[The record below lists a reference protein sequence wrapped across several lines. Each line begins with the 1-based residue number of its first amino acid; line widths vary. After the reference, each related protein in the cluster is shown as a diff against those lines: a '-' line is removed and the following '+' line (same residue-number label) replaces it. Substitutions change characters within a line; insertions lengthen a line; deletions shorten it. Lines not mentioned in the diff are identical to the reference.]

1 MPLAP
6 SMRTGSYG
14 QRGPGNVAGFVVAVA
29 LHAVAI
35 AFLLQYEPAR
45 RALTSALPIMV
56 ELVTPVVEK
65 PQEAPKPLPV
75 RPKVE
80 PRPRSVEPAPVVT
93 APVEAPAPYVAPP
106 SPPAPAPVAP
116 SAPVALPIV
125 PPDYNAAYLRNP
137 PPAYPYSARSAGKT
151 GRVMVRV
158 LVSPAGLPEKVELRA
173 SSGTDALDEAAL
185 DAVKNWRFVPAKQGD
200 KPVAAWV
207 VVPISFSLT
216 RNR

>member
-1 MPLAP
+1 
-6 SMRTGSYG
+6 
-14 QRGPGNVAGFVVAVA
+14 
-29 LHAVAI
+29 
-35 AFLLQYEPAR
+35 
-45 RALTSALPIMV
+45 MV

-65 PQEAPKPLPV
+65 PQEPPKPLPV

-80 PRPRSVEPAPVVT
+80 QRPKPIEPAPVLT
-93 APVEAPAPYVAPP
+93 APAEAPAPYVAPP
-106 SPPAPAPVAP
+106 PAPAPEPVAP
-116 SAPVALPIV
+116 SAPVALPVV
-125 PPDYNAAYLRNP
+125 PPDYNASYLRNP
-137 PPAYPYSARSAGKT
+137 PPQYPYSARSMGRT

-158 LVSPAGLPEKVELRA
+158 LVNAAGLPEKVELRT

-185 DAVKNWRFVPAKQGD
+185 DAVRNWRFVPARQGD

>member
-6 SMRTGSYG
+6 SMRHESYG
-14 QRGPGNVAGFVVAVA
+14 QRAPGNVAGIVVAVA
-29 LHAVAI
+29 LHVAAI

-45 RALTSALPIMV
+45 RALTNAVPIMV

-65 PQEAPKPLPV
+65 PQEPPRPLPV

-80 PRPRSVEPAPVVT
+80 PRPRPIEPAPVLT

-106 SPPAPAPVAP
+106 PPPAPEPVASP
-116 SAPVALPIV
+116 APVALPIV
-125 PPDYNAAYLRNP
+125 PPNYNAAYLRNP
-137 PPAYPYSARSAGKT
+137 PPQYPYSARSAGRT
-151 GRVMVRV
+151 GKVMVRV
-158 LVSPAGLPEKVELRA
+158 LVNPAGLPEKVELRT
-173 SSGTDALDEAAL
+173 SSGTDSLDEAAL
-185 DAVKNWRFVPAKQGD
+185 DAVRNWRFVPAKQGD

-207 VVPISFSLT
+207 VVPISFSLN

>member
-1 MPLAP
+1 
-6 SMRTGSYG
+6 GI
-14 QRGPGNVAGFVVAVA
+14 VVTVA
-29 LHAVAI
+29 LHVAAAV
-35 AFLLQYEPAR
+35 LLFQYEPAR
-45 RALTSALPIMV
+45 RALTSAVPIMV

-65 PQEAPKPLPV
+65 PQEPPKPLPV

-80 PRPRSVEPAPVVT
+80 PRPRPVEPAPVVT

-106 SPPAPAPVAP
+106 PPPAPEPVAP
-116 SAPVALPIV
+116 PAPVALPIV

-137 PPAYPYSARSAGKT
+137 PPQYPYAARSAGKS
-151 GRVMVRV
+151 GKVMVRV
-158 LVSPAGLPEKVELRA
+158 LVNTAGLPEKVELRS
-173 SSGTDALDEAAL
+173 SSGTDELDEAAL

-200 KPVAAWV
+200 KAVAAWV